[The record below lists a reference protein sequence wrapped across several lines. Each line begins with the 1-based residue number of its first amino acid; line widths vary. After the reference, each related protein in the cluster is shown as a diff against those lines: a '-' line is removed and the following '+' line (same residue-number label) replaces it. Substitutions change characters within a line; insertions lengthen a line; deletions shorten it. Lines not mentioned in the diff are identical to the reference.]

1 MSKNYFELDTQAKK
15 ALADKHE
22 RPAAFAKSTAPVV
35 IPEIQVQPEPEVDPV
50 PGTYI
55 VPGQEYP
62 LNHE

>member
-1 MSKNYFELDTQAKK
+1 MSKKHFELDAQAKK
-15 ALADKHE
+15 DLADKQP

-35 IPEIQVQPEPEVDPV
+35 IQEIQVQPEPEVDPV